1 MIMNN
6 EDTDETHDSVRRA
19 VQQIWKQSPNL
30 PDAVAEELKEVLA
43 KLQSLPFKNEEQRA
57 SLFDSFQCLRIQGYH
72 IVQVFN
78 VGVARLQKSVR
89 EPSKFVA
96 NVITLFQMCFNF
108 CYNTDKSKRVSFEHY
123 IRALKLCFPSDP
135 KKSCLSIETVSTL
148 LNLVQILQE
157 GKLCAISFF
166 DFTKPARG
174 PKDLFNEFLNILESK
189 PYGESDVEDV
199 ISQALRLACVDAN
212 NHTFPMKLAEVFPH
226 LPFQL
231 DQMIPAFFFEQSFI
245 VKSNNKRKKSKT
257 DKGGPNNTLTGKE
270 SDPEKQQKERTTL
283 LIGDSMISRIPGKD
297 LGKAVGHRVIVKP
310 FSGATTMAMN
320 HYLKPNL
327 EYSPNE
333 VILHIGTND
342 LKTKEPKAVAE
353 SIVDLARQIEGTCDT
368 TVTLSELVCR
378 KDKLDQAVKTANKHL
393 KKFCHQNG
401 WKLIHHEN
409 ISHSGLNKGG
419 LHLNFKGNE
428 QFYNNFKSHLE

>member
-1 MIMNN
+1 MACGRVTESSANSVEFVATEPSSSPLNQYLHWDDKQSLFKWKGSLTQLQEFCSKVLNLEVSATASPSERSSSLKSKTITLVLFNSTGTLQVQGPEAKAMKAELRKLLQLPVDDDSVILVNEEEASTPAFNKNAKSVQEELDRLKSEVLNIWAHIKEKPKEEDLRSENSRLRDIILSLKEENKKLVQERDSLSFALQIVSRETATQCRSMNN
-6 EDTDETHDSVRRA
+6 TS
-19 VQQIWKQSPNL
+19 
-30 PDAVAEELKEVLA
+30 
-43 KLQSLPFKNEEQRA
+43 NE
-57 SLFDSFQCLRIQGYH
+57 YT
-72 IVQVFN
+72 IVQN
-78 VGVARLQKSVR
+78 MDESASG
-89 EPSKFVA
+89 A
-96 NVITLFQMCFNF
+96 N
-108 CYNTDKSKRVSFEHY
+108 K
-123 IRALKLCFPSDP
+123 
-135 KKSCLSIETVSTL
+135 
-148 LNLVQILQE
+148 
-157 GKLCAISFF
+157 
-166 DFTKPARG
+166 
-174 PKDLFNEFLNILESK
+174 
-189 PYGESDVEDV
+189 
-199 ISQALRLACVDAN
+199 
-212 NHTFPMKLAEVFPH
+212 
-226 LPFQL
+226 
-231 DQMIPAFFFEQSFI
+231 EQSFI

-270 SDPEKQQKERTTL
+270 SHPEKQQKERTTL

-342 LKTKEPKAVAE
+342 LKTREPKAVAE

-368 TVTLSELVCR
+368 TVTLSELVYR

-428 QFYNNFKSHLE
+428 QLYNNFKSHLE